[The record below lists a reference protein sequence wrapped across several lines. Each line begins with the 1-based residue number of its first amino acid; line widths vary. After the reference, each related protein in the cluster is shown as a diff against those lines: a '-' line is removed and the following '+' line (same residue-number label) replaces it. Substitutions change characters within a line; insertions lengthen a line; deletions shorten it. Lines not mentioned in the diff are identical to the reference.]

1 MQKTRTGRPRSE
13 RRHNA
18 ILLTAIDLVLEL
30 GFRAVSIE
38 FIAAKTGVAKQPFTV
53 VGQTRLR

>member
-30 GFRAVSIE
+30 GFR
-38 FIAAKTGVAKQPFTV
+38 
-53 VGQTRLR
+53 R